1 MMIGLDSYA
10 ATKESFVGIDWLNL
24 TSGIFKTAGGAATA
38 LESGT
43 PGGTQ
48 SGATTQAQAAADK
61 TKLEAAKQAAEQS
74 ATFWKLLGV
83 GTLVV
88 IGGYFLLRKPA
99 APSRALTHA

>member
-1 MMIGLDSYA
+1 MMIGLDTYVG
-10 ATKESFVGIDWLNL
+10 TKGSFIGIDWLNL
-24 TSGIFKTAGGAATA
+24 SSGVLKTAGGAATA
-38 LESGT
+38 FEG
-43 PGGTQ
+43 GGTQ

-61 TKLEAAKQAAEQS
+61 AKLEAAKQAAEQS